1 MSVCDIRGGFR
12 MEYKSLKTK
21 LKKKWQKYEKKMCK
35 KSRQNKKE
43 CSCVLWTRETSKC
56 LLDKDLRG

>member
-21 LKKKWQKYEKKMCK
+21 LKKKMTKIWEK
-35 KSRQNKKE
+35 N
-43 CSCVLWTRETSKC
+43 V
-56 LLDKDLRG
+56 